1 MAGLQL
7 GAISN
12 IGQGL
17 KNDYSSLTAMV
28 SDPTEINTLVPY
40 IKVTDKDSNRIM
52 YDTTKWLHQ
61 LSEADI
67 ILDLLNMDIEVGKNG
82 IPSLIAGTIK
92 FKILNANKFITPE
105 NDIRIPGLFGLL
117 SYKNVKFG
125 WSHPKFAGSMFN
137 EDVIEMKFETTADT
151 QNTNIITM
159 HIGTPLQYF
168 NKIEHAFISKL
179 KDSSNLDAKPREKFG
194 LNYNGKTLFSDQT
207 SEDIVKNEL
216 KKSYG
221 DISYLKMFD
230 NISYDFAGKYS
241 YKKYSLTGT
250 TWGIKTAFFFVPI
263 TTDVDSVLGIDHI
276 FARYY
281 SPDQGSELSNSS
293 TGELYHFDGQHHY
306 TESWYGNFVDFS
318 SFNPDN
324 KTYKAIIPRISL
336 YHQKYVEDN
345 INNTS
350 SELNL
355 IRGKLLDALNGK
367 PAIYDVNLSSLS
379 RYVYESKLYSGVD
392 VVIDDEYY
400 RKFLYNNSNSPYNQ
414 NYNFNSDG
422 TPKLST
428 GNRTIE
434 RERVEKLISIHI
446 KYILE
451 LRKIAGIIYTKG
463 STDKISPYELKSLI
477 RNIYKKLS
485 EDTIDD
491 KDYINLLR
499 PKNINIENYGLSF
512 RIPAGAITDTNR
524 ISTIDVVTLLELNY
538 RERTQYNPFYRK
550 SEWINVIQSLDD
562 FKTETGDDK
571 NFPIVTP
578 NIKFPQAISD
588 KLVTI
593 YDCMLFFGEYINT
606 WVGKSTDTDIISSNL
621 NKWIGKPAPTD
632 WISAYY
638 AIMIDSKEEQE
649 KIKKIM
655 KDEQNN
661 KEPVEESSYDRA
673 NVFNSYELNNNIRLK
688 DIVKD
693 LNSKLEEVLE
703 SKYLIQIKIY
713 KSDPNLPKN
722 RDYEIKWNEESER
735 KINILG
741 KYEKGETV
749 EYPDIPR
756 LEHLLIPKPFYDNIL
771 GHNESLFSI
780 LRNIFQ
786 HFSNHFNLNLD
797 FSIHREK
804 GTTIIEIFCVDLI
817 TEAIESWSGNTDFAE
832 ISGVLEDKFIV
843 FDYRA
848 RNSIITK
855 LSANVQTQDS
865 LFLSFMP
872 AQSEGTL
879 LALFNTASDRYGKN
893 KLSDSA
899 MDNLVAVYNKMFKPI
914 QNTTTLREK
923 FEGVINNVQQY
934 VKTNKL
940 STLLKEKDLTN
951 DIEFLEA
958 IVKFYNS
965 SGTYPAH
972 LLFGGY
978 SITLELL
985 GLNGF
990 ASFQIVGL
998 RNSGIYDG
1006 IYMIEKARHYIDKT
1020 TFKTTLEMKLLVP
1033 RIRAFSTQQ

>member
-7 GAISN
+7 VAVSN
-12 IGQGL
+12 IGRNL
-17 KNDYSSLTAMV
+17 KHDYSSLTAMV
-28 SDPTEINTLVPY
+28 SDPREINTLVPY
-40 IKVTDKDSNRIM
+40 IQVTDKDSNRIM

-61 LSEADI
+61 LIDADI
-67 ILDLLNMDIEVGKNG
+67 VLDLLNMDIEVGKNG
-82 IPSLIAGTIK
+82 FPSLISGTIK

-125 WSHPKFAGSMFN
+125 WAHPKFADSMFN
-137 EDVIEMKFETTADT
+137 EDVIEMKFDTTADT

-179 KDSSNLDAKPREKFG
+179 KDSSNLNAKPREKFS
-194 LNYNGKTLFSDQT
+194 LSYNGKTLFSDQT

-230 NISYDFAGKYS
+230 NIMYDFNGKYS
-241 YKKYSLTGT
+241 YKSYSLTGT
-250 TWGIKTAFFFVPI
+250 VWGIRTIIFFIPL
-263 TTDVDSVLGIDHI
+263 TTDVDTVLGIENL
-276 FARYY
+276 FSRYY
-281 SPDQGSELSNSS
+281 SPDQGSGLSNSS
-293 TGELYHFDGQHHY
+293 TGDFYRFDGQHHY

-318 SFNPDN
+318 SFNPN
-324 KTYKAIIPRISL
+324 SRTYKAIIPRIS
-336 YHQKYVEDN
+336 KYNFPD
-345 INNTS
+345 TAS
-350 SELNL
+350 LDLQNL
-355 IRGKLLDALNGK
+355 RTNLFNLLNGDSSVFDFSLRQIESSPEISLFSYEYQNESYK
-367 PAIYDVNLSSLS
+367 GIPA
-379 RYVYESKLYSGVD
+379 
-392 VVIDDEYY
+392 VVENEYY
-400 RKFLYNNSNSPYNQ
+400 RKFLYNKSNSPYVK
-414 NYNFNSDG
+414 NYNFNPDG
-422 TPKLST
+422 TPNLAS

-434 RERVEKLISIHI
+434 RERVEKLISKHI
-446 KYILE
+446 QYILE
-451 LRKIAGIIYTKG
+451 LRKIAGDLYTKG
-463 STDKISPYELKSLI
+463 TTDAINPFELKLLI
-477 RNIYKKLS
+477 RDVYTKLSQDVINDADYIYLLKPKNVDVEQYEFKKLG
-485 EDTIDD
+485 ETQFIH
-491 KDYINLLR
+491 
-499 PKNINIENYGLSF
+499 PSF
-512 RIPAGAITDTNR
+512 RIPSEALSDQNS
-524 ISTIDVVTLLELNY
+524 ISIIDVVTLLELNY
-538 RERTQYNPFYRK
+538 RTRIQYNPFYQK
-550 SEWINVIQSLDD
+550 SEWITRIQSLDD
-562 FKTETGDDK
+562 FKKETGDDK
-571 NFPIVTP
+571 NFALVSPRTGLS
-578 NIKFPQAISD
+578 QAISD

-593 YDCMLFFGEYINT
+593 YDCMLFFGTYI
-606 WVGKSTDTDIISSNL
+606 

-632 WISAYY
+632 WVSAYY
-638 AIMIDSKEEQE
+638 AIMLDSEEEQQ

-655 KDEQNN
+655 EDEQNK
-661 KEPVEESSYDRA
+661 KEPVEESNFDRA
-673 NVFNSYELNNNIRLK
+673 NVFASYELNNNLRLK

-703 SKYLIQIKIY
+703 PKYLIKIEIN
-713 KSDPNLPKN
+713 KSNPNLPKN
-722 RDYEIKWNEESER
+722 RDYEIKWSEESER
-735 KINILG
+735 KITILG
-741 KYEKGETV
+741 KYDEGETV
-749 EYPDIPR
+749 EYPDTPR
-756 LEHLLIPKPFYDNIL
+756 LEHILIPKPFLDSALQN
-771 GHNESLFSI
+771 NESLFGI
-780 LRNIFQ
+780 LRDIFK
-786 HFSNHFNLNLD
+786 HFSTHFNLNLE

-832 ISGVLEDKFIV
+832 ISGALEDKFIV

-848 RNSIITK
+848 RNSIVTK

-879 LALFNTASDRYGKN
+879 LALFKTASDRYGKN
-893 KLSDSA
+893 KLSDTA
-899 MDNLVAVYNKMFKPI
+899 MDNLVSVYNKMFKPI
-914 QNTTTLREK
+914 QNVSTLSEK

-1006 IYMIEKARHYIDKT
+1006 VYMIEKARHYIDKT
-1020 TFKTTLEMKLLVP
+1020 TFKTTLEMKLLAP